1 MKLAVEIEVPEPRDV
16 SLDPAKTA
24 IVVIDMENEF
34 CAPGGTKFM
43 GSPAQAAV
51 RAVAALIERGR
62 QRGVPVIWVRSVR
75 EPDALEFTAFKQN
88 AHLIDG
94 TWAVEY
100 TSPLQLAEGEPVFKK
115 HCHDC
120 FTHTGLEQ
128 YLTDRHMTAPDWTM
142 IVVGVALNV
151 CVNHAVLGFSVRNYR
166 TVLPLDCVAPREGA
180 GAAATLWRYGQPAYA
195 YNITVSSSDRIRF
208 EAKSN

>member
-1 MKLAVEIEVPEPRDV
+1 MKLTVEIEVPEPREV
-16 SLDPAKTA
+16 TLDPAKTA

-34 CAPGGTKFM
+34 CAPGGKKFI
-43 GSPAQAAV
+43 GTPAEEAV

-62 QRGVPVIWVRSVR
+62 QRGIPVLWVRSVR
-75 EPDALEFTAFKQN
+75 EPNAPEFTAFRQG

-100 TSPLQLAEGEPVFKK
+100 TSPLQARDGEPVFKK
-115 HCHDC
+115 YCHDC

-128 YLTDRHMTAPDWTM
+128 HLTNRHMMAPDWTM
-142 IVVGVALNV
+142 IVVGVALHV
-151 CVNHAVLGFSVRNYR
+151 CVNHAVLGFSVRHYR
-166 TVLPLDCVAPREGA
+166 TVLPLDCVAPRTGV

-195 YNITVSSSDRIRF
+195 YNITVSNSDRIRF
-208 EAKSN
+208 EATPD

>member
-1 MKLAVEIEVPEPRDV
+1 MKLAVEIEVPETRDV
-16 SLDPAKTA
+16 SLDTAKTA

-100 TSPLQLAEGEPVFKK
+100 TSPLQVADGEPVFKK

>member
-1 MKLAVEIEVPEPRDV
+1 MKLAVEFEVPDPRPV
-16 SLDPAKTA
+16 SLNPAKTA

-34 CAPGGTKFM
+34 CAPGGKKFI
-43 GSPAQAAV
+43 GSPAEEAV
-51 RAVAALIERGR
+51 RAAAALIEQGR
-62 QRGVPVIWVRSVR
+62 QRGVPVLWVRSVR
-75 EPDALEFTAFKQN
+75 EPDALEFTAFKQG

-100 TSPLQLAEGEPVFKK
+100 TSPLQVLDGEPVFKK
-115 HCHDC
+115 YCHDC

-142 IVVGVALNV
+142 IVVGVALPV
-151 CVNHAVLGFSVRNYR
+151 CVNHAVLGFSVRHYR

-180 GAAATLWRYGQPAYA
+180 GAAATLWRYGHPAYA
-195 YNITVSSSDRIRF
+195 YNIAVSNSDQIRF
-208 EAKSN
+208 EGTTK